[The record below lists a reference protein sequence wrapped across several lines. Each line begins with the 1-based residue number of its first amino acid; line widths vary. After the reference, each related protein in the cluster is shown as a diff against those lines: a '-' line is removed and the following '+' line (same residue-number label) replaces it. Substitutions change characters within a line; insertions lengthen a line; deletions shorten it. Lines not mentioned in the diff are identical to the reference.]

1 MCMMFWILLHFM
13 NLYYF
18 LSLIRICNYI
28 NLNIDWLKCV
38 HVGRQYIYSN
48 IDWLKCIHVGR
59 HYIYSDGFYRNCWCF
74 SCSWF
79 DLILGAEFNLQVANA
94 VDHVNMGTDALQTAK
109 NLQKRSRKCMMIAII
124 ILLVIAIIIV
134 LSIIKP
140 WKK

>member
-1 MCMMFWILLHFM
+1 MWDDTIYIFEWIDLNVSM
-13 NLYYF
+13 WDDT
-18 LSLIRICNYI
+18 IYI
-28 NLNIDWLKCV
+28 WMDSIEIADV
-38 HVGRQYIYSN
+38 
-48 IDWLKCIHVGR
+48 
-59 HYIYSDGFYRNCWCF
+59 F